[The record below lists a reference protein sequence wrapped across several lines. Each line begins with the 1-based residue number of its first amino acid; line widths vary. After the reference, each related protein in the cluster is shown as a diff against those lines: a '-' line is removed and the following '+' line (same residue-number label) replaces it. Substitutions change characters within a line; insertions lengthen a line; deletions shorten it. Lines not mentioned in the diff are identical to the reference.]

1 MRANPYPNKRK
12 SKCKLMEMRYLIK
25 AGLCL
30 ICAEQPLWNIRTN
43 ISFIPQRTTIYQ
55 ILADEIIDWLYD
67 FCKNAL
73 LEQFKFCFLPYERDA
88 LRELMEL
95 IDRYFKD
102 QSLLEGDTYD
112 YLVYQNKSWVEV
124 RELALKTLY
133 IFGYDLEDFD
143 YD

>member
-1 MRANPYPNKRK
+1 MIFAKMPYWSN
-12 SKCKLMEMRYLIK
+12 L
-25 AGLCL
+25 
-30 ICAEQPLWNIRTN
+30 N
-43 ISFIPQRTTIYQ
+43 FV
-55 ILADEIIDWLYD
+55 
-67 FCKNAL
+67 
-73 LEQFKFCFLPYERDA
+73 FLPYERDA